1 MESHSD
7 LKVPYKKLGLS
18 LAISYIVMLTVMFSR
33 VNVPDNVF
41 ISPNQFYMTGM
52 MVSPMLIIMLL
63 TMGAMYK
70 DKRLNTVLLSVG
82 VVGILAS
89 WFLLRNQVGVN
100 DQQFVRSMI
109 PHHAAAITV
118 CEQAD
123 LKDPRTIKLCEDI
136 ISAQKR
142 EIAEMKEIMKSPA
155 QR

>member
-1 MESHSD
+1 MKNQDDHK
-7 LKVPYKKLGLS
+7 LAYKRLGLS
-18 LAISYIVMLTVMFSR
+18 LAISYIVMMAVMHSR
-33 VNVPDNVF
+33 VNVPDNIF
-41 ISPNQFYMTGM
+41 ISPNQFYMTGL
-52 MVSPMLIIMLL
+52 MVAPMLIIMLL

-70 DKRLNTVLLSVG
+70 NKRLNTILLSVG
-82 VVGILAS
+82 VLGIFAS

-142 EIAEMKEIMKSPA
+142 EIEEMKEIMKTPA
-155 QR
+155 PR